1 MEPVLK
7 KLRNILTAYTKRNP
21 TVGYCQ
27 GMNFVAGRLLQ
38 VIEDEEEAFWVLAS
52 LIETILPLDYYS
64 IISGVLVDQRIFIEL
79 LRRKMP
85 QIVAHLHSV
94 ELDLALIAF

>member
-64 IISGVLVDQRIFIEL
+64 IISGVLVD
-79 LRRKMP
+79 
-85 QIVAHLHSV
+85 
-94 ELDLALIAF
+94 